1 MKKIKLLGVLMGLL
15 LMGQFAF
22 AQAGSTFS
30 NPQVVSTLPFV
41 AVGDSTCGYGDNYST
56 ADIACTG
63 SYLNGDE
70 KIYSFTPSSNIASFN
85 VELTNLASTWSGMF
99 ITDDTTT
106 SGNCLGSVGSSG
118 SSDRGIYGVS
128 LTAGTTYYI
137 LVSTYPSPQ
146 CITSYDINMY
156 TISCPAP
163 TALTATSI
171 TTTTANLAWTESGS
185 ATLWQYEYDTTGF
198 TQGTGTID
206 TTSSNPKGIS
216 GLTAATSYEFYVRAI
231 CGAGDTSTWSGPYS
245 FYSACNAFSVP
256 FQEGFNSASTSL
268 NCWTIVDNNNDGD
281 TWSINTSSSYV
292 YEGDQS
298 AQVYTDGN
306 GGNNDDYFISPAI
319 TLTGNDRI
327 RYWYRARSASEPN
340 DYKILVSTTNS
351 NLSSF
356 TDTIYTDT
364 ATSTTY
370 AESIVDISSYSGTVY
385 FAFYIPNGGLD
396 GWRLYIDD
404 FNVEVIPSCVAP
416 NNLNVTNI
424 LANSASFSWTETG
437 SATLWQY
444 EYDTAGFT
452 PGTGTIDTTSM
463 NPVLITGLTAE
474 TDYEFYVRAVCG
486 AGDSSVWIGPYSFT
500 TLCAAVTAPWNEDFS
515 SSSLP
520 NCWNQGVN
528 NLESWL
534 FGSSGGH
541 VGNAGTIGG
550 TTASGGNFAWVDD
563 SSPHNSNTA
572 LESPL
577 VDVSGLTDPEL
588 SFYLISNNEG
598 NTNVDFSVDVWDGAA
613 WNVGFYSRNT
623 NTLNGEW
630 EQINLSL
637 SSLTITGPVRLRFI
651 VDETNGTD
659 YYDDVAID
667 DVRLRE
673 TPTCVDVSALVA
685 TGVTNTTAM
694 FGWTE
699 NGTATLWQYEYDTLG
714 FAQGS
719 GTIDTTSS
727 NPYTASGLTPN
738 TDYEFYIRAVCGA
751 GDTSGWVGPMSFKT
765 LCNPVVSFPYL
776 EGFED
781 TSSTRGCWSNIQEVG
796 SSDWTYGSGAS
807 GGSISSAYEGSE
819 NARFVSTSGT
829 NSPITKLVSPTLDLT
844 GLTAPVVSFFYG
856 QEDWSGDQN
865 YTRVL
870 YRTSATGA
878 WTQIWADSSDIDT
891 WTKATVVLPNTSAT
905 YQIAFEGINNYG
917 RRNVVDNV
925 FVGDTLAAT
934 AVVDSNATCFGMAD
948 GGATITANGGLMP
961 YTYLWSNADTT
972 ASITGVPAGT
982 YDVTVSD
989 AAGDSIMASVTITE
1003 PGQVVVSL
1011 GNDTSI
1017 CVNDLLT
1024 LDAGAGFSTYLWDN
1038 GVTTQTRVVNSSMA
1052 ASNAYSVIVT
1062 DANGCNGYDT
1072 VNVDVNAPMMP
1083 NLGNDTTIC
1092 YDATLVLDAGA
1103 GFNSYLW
1110 DDASTLQTRDVVGA
1124 TVGSAVH
1131 TMYVAT
1137 TDANM
1142 CTGMDTIIVTV
1153 DAEIT
1158 VDLGNDTTVCSG
1170 TTFDLDAGAGYASYL
1185 WDDLSTMQTR
1195 TVATNAAGATNYSV
1209 IVTTTAGCIG
1219 TSTIEVTGRAPVVV
1233 DLGPDTAISWW
1244 GADTTYTLDAGSGFA
1259 SYLWSDN
1266 VTTTQTFVVNKD
1278 NMGLIGVV
1286 VTDANG
1292 CIGTDTVRVDFLLSV
1307 PSFDVSTLKMYPNP
1321 ASDQISLE
1329 MSNFNNVD
1337 EVNVRFISIT
1347 GEVVLRR
1354 QINVNGGS
1362 YQETFDVSNLA
1373 TGTYFVQFEAK
1384 GEVVTR
1390 KFVIK

>member
-1 MKKIKLLGVLMGLL
+1 MGLL

-41 AVGDSTCGYGDNYST
+41 AVGDSTCGYGDNYTTS
-56 ADIACTG
+56 DIACTG

-85 VELTNLASTWSGMF
+85 VELTNIATTWSGMF
-99 ITDDTTT
+99 ITDDTTS

-118 SSDRGIYGVS
+118 TADRGIYGVS

-137 LVSTYPSPQ
+137 LVSTYASPQ

-206 TTSSNPKGIS
+206 TTSSNPKGIT

-268 NCWTIVDNNNDGD
+268 NCWTVVDNNNDGD

-306 GGNNDDYFISPAI
+306 GGSNDDYLISPAI
-319 TLTGNDRI
+319 TLTGSDRI
-327 RYWYRARSASEPN
+327 RYWYRARSSSEPN
-340 DYKILVSTTNS
+340 DYKILVSTTNN

-404 FNVEVIPSCVAP
+404 FNVEVIPSCLVP
-416 NNLNVTNI
+416 NNLNVTNVGW
-424 LANSASFSWTETG
+424 NSADLGWTETG
-437 SATLWQY
+437 SATFWEI
-444 EYDTAGFT
+444 EYDTVGFT
-452 PGTGTIDTTSM
+452 QGTTGTTVTTSM
-463 NPVLITGLTAE
+463 NPISISGLTAE
-474 TDYEFYVRAVCG
+474 TDYEFYVRA
-486 AGDSSVWIGPYSFT
+486 I
-500 TLCAAVTAPWNEDFS
+500 
-515 SSSLP
+515 
-520 NCWNQGVN
+520 
-528 NLESWL
+528 
-534 FGSSGGH
+534 
-541 VGNAGTIGG
+541 
-550 TTASGGNFAWVDD
+550 
-563 SSPHNSNTA
+563 
-572 LESPL
+572 
-577 VDVSGLTDPEL
+577 
-588 SFYLISNNEG
+588 
-598 NTNVDFSVDVWDGAA
+598 
-613 WNVGFYSRNT
+613 
-623 NTLNGEW
+623 
-630 EQINLSL
+630 
-637 SSLTITGPVRLRFI
+637 
-651 VDETNGTD
+651 
-659 YYDDVAID
+659 
-667 DVRLRE
+667 
-673 TPTCVDVSALVA
+673 
-685 TGVTNTTAM
+685 
-694 FGWTE
+694 
-699 NGTATLWQYEYDTLG
+699 
-714 FAQGS
+714 
-719 GTIDTTSS
+719 
-727 NPYTASGLTPN
+727 
-738 TDYEFYIRAVCGA
+738 CGA
-751 GDTSGWVGPMSFKT
+751 GDTSLWAGPISFYTGYCVPNPSSVDGDGIVNVSMDTLNNATGSEPGNYGNYSNLIANAQQQTSLAIDITLATGYTYYMWAFVDWNNDLDFDDAGEHVYLGESTNANPTVYSALLPIPSTATLGQHRLRLGGSDSGLGSTAPSDPCYTGSYASFEDYTLNVLPPPSCFAPDSLDVTTVTNSTATLSWTQIGSPASWQIEWDTAGFTPGTGTITPASSNPFMLTNLDANETYEFYVRAICGPADSSVWSGMMSFT
-765 LCNPVVSFPYL
+765 TAIDTIMTFPYTNDL
-776 EGFED
+776 ESGLGMNMGLRD
-781 TSSTRGCWSNIQEVG
+781 SAQSSASVDAVANNASGYGVLLTGKTSTGW
-796 SSDWTYGSGAS
+796 S
-807 GGSISSAYEGSE
+807 GGSTSTTETQAFGDNSTHISGIDMIVDASSL
-819 NARFVSTSGT
+819 TSL
-829 NSPITKLVSPTLDLT
+829 KLQYDLKQT
-844 GLTAPVVSFFYG
+844 YTYG
-856 QEDWSGDQN
+856 DKYSW
-865 YTRVL
+865 TRVL
-870 YRTSATGA
+870 VNGTQVGLSVNPTTDDNDPFVTMSVDLSTYAGTSFNLSIEHSGKYDVANGTG
-878 WTQIWADSSDIDT
+878 
-891 WTKATVVLPNTSAT
+891 
-905 YQIAFEGINNYG
+905 G
-917 RRNVVDNV
+917 RGDDAYVDNV
-925 FVGDTLAAT
+925 KLFVPMTAT

-948 GGATITANGGLMP
+948 GGASVTTMNGQTP
-961 YTYLWSNADTT
+961 YAYLWSNADTT
-972 ASITGVPAGT
+972 ASISGVTAGT
-982 YDVTVSD
+982 YDVTISD
-989 AAGDSIMASVTITE
+989 AAGDTVITSVTITE

-1024 LDAGAGFSTYLWDN
+1024 LDAGAGFSAYLWDN

-1052 ASNAYSVIVT
+1052 ASNAYSVMVT

-1092 YDATLVLDAGA
+1092 YDATLVLDAGT

-1142 CTGMDTIIVTV
+1142 CTGTDTIVVTV

-1185 WDDLSTMQTR
+1185 WDDLSTLQTR

-1219 TSTIEVTGRAPVVV
+1219 TSTVEVTGRAPVLV

-1354 QINVNGGS
+1354 QINVNGGT